1 MRRGEGIK
9 ERTVCG
15 PEIRGLFKEAV
26 REVEEGVVVGEVV
39 GEEEGEEEMWAGI
52 APWMV
57 SRSPV
62 EEEARWAAQRLWA
75 HCRWTAWSLKRKL
88 CKG

>member
-26 REVEEGVVVGEVV
+26 REVEEGVVVEEVV
-39 GEEEGEEEMWAGI
+39 GEEEGEEEM
-52 APWMV
+52 
-57 SRSPV
+57 
-62 EEEARWAAQRLWA
+62 
-75 HCRWTAWSLKRKL
+75 
-88 CKG
+88 